1 MNSTKHPNLMRLA
14 IAVTCWDDDAPPG
27 GWPRGDYIGV
37 FGPVVIPFRNVTP
50 HFDMNL
56 QFTEVNLLDRG
67 TENNVASM
75 LIAWRVFCLT
85 AKCRQRTS
93 GHVTHE
99 PPPQLDSTSAFL
111 REMTAFINKRDCSN
125 LELRL
130 SGVITAARDA
140 CPNLSPFRRA
150 SDKSVADFESEF
162 QRLLHS
168 DDANACEDIELK
180 VGGMFTASR
189 RRCPTSGI
197 FRCVYEAVAS

>member
-1 MNSTKHPNLMRLA
+1 M
-14 IAVTCWDDDAPPG
+14 TCWDDDSSPG
-27 GWPRGDYIGV
+27 GTPYTGDYIGV
-37 FGPVVIPFRNVTP
+37 FGPIIIPFRDATP
-50 HFDMNL
+50 HFDSNL
-56 QFTEVNLLDRG
+56 QFTDVNLIDRG

-75 LIAWRVFCLT
+75 LIAWRLFCLT
-85 AKCRQRTS
+85 AKCRRRTS
-93 GHVTHE
+93 GTHHE

-111 REMTAFINKRDCSN
+111 QEMTVFINKRDCSN

-140 CPNLSPFRRA
+140 CPNLSPFRGA

-180 VGGMFTASR
+180 VGGMLTASR
-189 RRCPTSGI
+189 SKCPTSTM
-197 FRCVYEAVAS
+197 FRCVCMVLMDNAST